1 MNPNFKSEQ
10 QLIEYLNKKVIQY
23 NTKDFID
30 TDPIQLPHL
39 FSKKEDIEIVALII
53 STIAWGNRTSIIN
66 NGKKLLE
73 IMQHS
78 PHEFINNYSDEL
90 AKDLKFVH
98 RTFNYQ
104 DLDFFFRSLQNIYL
118 TSNLEQAFSPHPSI
132 FGANGRII
140 NFRTRFFETE
150 HDNRSEKHV
159 SNPLKNSAAKR
170 LNMFLRWLCRK
181 DENGVDFGIW
191 NSISLSELNVPL
203 DVHTATVGRKLGLIT
218 RKQNDGKT
226 LEELMQQLRRFD
238 PNDPSKYDFA
248 LFGIGAFE
256 GK

>member
-1 MNPNFKSEQ
+1 MSCCS
-10 QLIEYLNKKVIQY
+10 L
-23 NTKDFID
+23 
-30 TDPIQLPHL
+30 
-39 FSKKEDIEIVALII
+39 
-53 STIAWGNRTSIIN
+53 
-66 NGKKLLE
+66 
-73 IMQHS
+73 
-78 PHEFINNYSDEL
+78 
-90 AKDLKFVH
+90 LKFVH

-191 NSISLSELNVPL
+191 NSIPLSELNVPL

-226 LEELMQQLRRFD
+226 LEELMEQLRRFD